1 MTIERT
7 RDRNASDER
16 APVRV
21 QPYAGEKPDWD
32 TFVRDTAGST
42 FFHLIGWKEVLE
54 RTFSL
59 RSHYLVA
66 RRGDAIVGVLPL
78 FELRSPFMERC
89 LLSLPFAVE
98 GGVAC
103 DAPPARQALD
113 AAAVDLG
120 FRLGAASLELRDGLV
135 ALSFSVCEGL
145 YYRFRGPLLGTVFRQ
160 ALKR

>member
-7 RDRNASDER
+7 RDRYASDER

-32 TFVRDTAGST
+32 ACGRGSAGGT

-54 RTFSL
+54 RTFAL

-113 AAAVDLG
+113 AAAVDLKAKG
-120 FRLGAASLELRDGLV
+120 VKFTMEPRPFRNLKIAFIEGPDGVSIELVQPAAE
-135 ALSFSVCEGL
+135 
-145 YYRFRGPLLGTVFRQ
+145 
-160 ALKR
+160 